1 MRTNS
6 TYSLKGSRIPVLLL
20 LITMFM
26 ACSSEGVPEGVLTQD
41 QMVPIFLDVYLA
53 EGKVNNLKVKRDSSL
68 ALFEI
73 YEQLIFE
80 KHNVSDSIYRLSM
93 SYYYDHPDQLEMIYE
108 TVLDSLNL
116 LEKRL
121 EEKKEEEEKLK
132 EDTAP
137 EKVAKPEKVV
147 DA

>member
-1 MRTNS
+1 MIS
-6 TYSLKGSRIPVLLL
+6 SLNGYTRRGLQASMLLVVVLLG
-20 LITMFM
+20 
-26 ACSSEGVPEGVLTQD
+26 ACSSKEVPKEILTPG

-53 EGKVNNLKVKRDSSL
+53 EGKVNDLKIKRDSSM
-68 ALFEI
+68 ALFEV
-73 YEQLIFE
+73 YEQYIFE
-80 KHNVSDSIYRLSM
+80 KHNVADSIYRQSM

-121 EEKKEEEEKLK
+121 EEKEKEGQKKEDEKDEEE
-132 EDTAP
+132 TTP
-137 EKVAKPEKVV
+137 NKVV